1 MHQEVKHHSPRN
13 KENWAT
19 KQSKLTWQQ
28 YSDKKKHHNSII
40 MFSFYNAQ
48 NSRWYHVFCWSVSS
62 HSRELARKPLD
73 EKWQLN
79 IIDKHIHIQ
88 ISANEQPST
97 VELQRCSAPQLRP
110 ARAIW
115 LSPLH
120 AQTLTQRKRIPIRRL
135 PSFQHRLKPAPAGR
149 RCHQQGSA
157 PTRCPNTDSSANKLT
172 PITSRSRRSHLL
184 TPAHQLPTAPSFD
197 SAPTGRLPSILG
209 TAASPSAQEQ
219 PRLLQPQ
226 EPREISVVGTAAS
239 RLSSWRT
246 AAMADS
252 SIPPATQDQRLTDS
266 LPAWLPVARA
276 RQTPSSCAP

>member
-1 MHQEVKHHSPRN
+1 
-13 KENWAT
+13 
-19 KQSKLTWQQ
+19 
-28 YSDKKKHHNSII
+28 

-97 VELQRCSAPQLRP
+97 VEMQRCSAPQLRP

-120 AQTLTQRKRIPIRRL
+120 AQTLTQRKRIPIGRL

-184 TPAHQLPTAPSFD
+184 AYASA
-197 SAPTGRLPSILG
+197 SAPHGPVLRFRPHR
-209 TAASPSAQEQ
+209 P
-219 PRLLQPQ
+219 PP
-226 EPREISVVGTAAS
+226 VD
-239 RLSSWRT
+239 SWHG
-246 AAMADS
+246 
-252 SIPPATQDQRLTDS
+252 SIPQRPGAT
-266 LPAWLPVARA
+266 PFAP
-276 RQTPSSCAP
+276 TPGATRDLGGGDGGV